1 MRTERQHELD
11 RTVIRALLQ
20 MGEIALAEPFLIH
33 AVRKTFNPP
42 EARATEAEAIDA
54 VRWQAARLRIRAL
67 TTEQGIKWLLTEN
80 GRGWAAE
87 QDLA

>member
-1 MRTERQHELD
+1 MRTERQHQLD

-20 MGEIALAEPFLIH
+20 MGEIPLAEPHLLH
-33 AVRKTFNPP
+33 AALKTFNPP
-42 EARATEAEAIDA
+42 ETKASEAEAVDA

-87 QDLA
+87 QGLA